1 MGDGGDAVLGF
12 VGLGEMGSRMAK
24 RLLDAGYR
32 VVGYNRTRA
41 KAGWLIERGMRSA
54 ASPRAAAQEGDVLFS
69 MVSDTGALEA
79 VAQGP
84 DGILAGLRAGATWVE
99 MSTVSPSAVRT
110 LAPEVEKRKAA
121 IIDAPVSGSQIT
133 LDAGQLAFI
142 VGGDPAALERVRPY
156 LAAIGPTITHVG
168 PLGAA
173 VTMKIAINLGLA
185 VQMLAF
191 SEAVLLAEKAGIAR
205 ERAVEA
211 LLKSV
216 IASPMVKYR
225 GPQILDMPIEPLF
238 NVAMIQKDLQL
249 ALDLARKL
257 GVPLP
262 TTAVTQ
268 ELMSAA
274 RGMGLGEYDF
284 AIVFD
289 VLAALSGLPP
299 SKKSTGAG
307 G

>member
-1 MGDGGDAVLGF
+1 MAQVHDAVLGF
-12 VGLGEMGSRMAK
+12 VGLGEMGSRMVR
-24 RLLDAGYR
+24 RLLDAGHR
-32 VVGYNRTRA
+32 VIGYNRTRG
-41 KAGWLIERGMRSA
+41 KAQWLIEHGMRFA
-54 ASPRAAAQEGDVLFS
+54 ESPRAAAREADVLFS

-79 VAQGP
+79 VAHGP
-84 DGILAGLRAGATWVE
+84 DGVLAGLRAGATWVE
-99 MSTVSPSAVRT
+99 MSTVSPSVARA
-110 LAPEVEKRKAA
+110 LAPEVEKRKAT

-156 LAAIGPTITHVG
+156 LTAIGPTITHVG

-173 VTMKIAINLGLA
+173 VTMKIAVNLGLA

-211 LLKSV
+211 LLRSV

-225 GPQILDMPIEPLF
+225 GPQVLDMPKEPLF

-249 ALDLARKL
+249 ALDLARTV

-262 TTAVTQ
+262 TTAATQ
-268 ELMSAA
+268 EMMTAA
-274 RGMGLGEYDF
+274 RGMGLGAYDF

-289 VLAALSGLPP
+289 VLAAMSGLPP
-299 SKKSTGAG
+299 SKKR
-307 G
+307 